1 MKQSLLLTALTFAL
15 IVFAASST
23 LSQEMS
29 ESAKP
34 TEEQIAFFEKKIR
47 PVLVKHCYEC
57 HSSDAD
63 SIKGGLALDTSD
75 ASRRGGESGSAV
87 VPFDP
92 DASLLLAAVSYDDAN
107 LEMPP
112 KYRLEPALIADLKT
126 WIGMGA
132 PDPRESAAGPKAP
145 QHYSNTIDIEK
156 GREHWSY
163 QAPQAPA
170 IPIPKSAEW
179 GRNAIDAFLAAGHEE
194 HALTPAPDADP
205 RTFLRRLSF
214 DLTGL
219 PPDPATV
226 EIFVKAW
233 EENPDSA
240 IASAVSAYLS
250 SERFGERWGRHWLDI
265 ARYAESSGME
275 VNATYPDAWRYRDYV
290 IDSFNSDKPLDRF
303 ITEQLAGD
311 LLPYA
316 NDEERA
322 AHLVATGFLALG
334 TKNLNEQNSRQFR
347 FDLVDEQ
354 IDTTTQALLGT
365 TVSCARCHD
374 HKFDPIPMSDYYAMA
389 GIFLS
394 SETLYGTPNGLQSR
408 RATDLVELPFAEQA
422 PGSIP
427 LADLIDLEFLRVN
440 LEDRLETL
448 LA

>member
-1 MKQSLLLTALTFAL
+1 M
-15 IVFAASST
+15 
-23 LSQEMS
+23 
-29 ESAKP
+29 
-34 TEEQIAFFEKKIR
+34 
-47 PVLVKHCYEC
+47 
-57 HSSDAD
+57 
-63 SIKGGLALDTSD
+63 
-75 ASRRGGESGSAV
+75 
-87 VPFDP
+87 
-92 DASLLLAAVSYDDAN
+92 
-107 LEMPP
+107 
-112 KYRLEPALIADLKT
+112 
-126 WIGMGA
+126 
-132 PDPRESAAGPKAP
+132 
-145 QHYSNTIDIEK
+145 
-156 GREHWSY
+156 
-163 QAPQAPA
+163 
-170 IPIPKSAEW
+170 
-179 GRNAIDAFLAAGHEE
+179 
-194 HALTPAPDADP
+194 
-205 RTFLRRLSF
+205 
-214 DLTGL
+214 
-219 PPDPATV
+219 
-226 EIFVKAW
+226 
-233 EENPDSA
+233 
-240 IASAVSAYLS
+240 SAYLS
-250 SERFGERWGRHWLDI
+250 SERFGERWVRHWLDI

-427 LADLIDLEFLRVN
+427 LADLIDLEFRRVN

-448 LA
+448 LAEQAE